1 MFCLSVTPF
10 SDLFSLHPKILIRS
24 LFPPTQGIYRISGSK
39 ARVEKLCQAFEN
51 GRSLV
56 ELSEHSPHDITGVLK
71 HFLKEVG
78 TEPPPDHHAQPSTS
92 LSPRP
97 AG

>member
-1 MFCLSVTPF
+1 M
-10 SDLFSLHPKILIRS
+10 
-24 LFPPTQGIYRISGSK
+24 
-39 ARVEKLCQAFEN
+39 EKLCQAFEN

-78 TEPPPDHHAQPSTS
+78 TKYLPMGSSQLTPFRSVGPV
-92 LSPRP
+92 R
-97 AG
+97 